1 MVLIVIMLLLVLLV
15 LIAVFVLIVLMVVFV
30 LMSRVC
36 QGVIALTEAWACAP
50 DERRTSGTL
59 GLVYDTDLNR
69 CPKLAPVNSACLS
82 PSVAIANM
90 DARGKQERNRYAL
103 QPAGIEGQGWST

>member
-1 MVLIVIMLLLVLLV
+1 MVLIVIMVLLV
-15 LIAVFVLIVLMVVFV
+15 LMAVFVLIVLMVVFV
-30 LMSRVC
+30 LMEVIMLMVLLVRMSRVC

-69 CPKLAPVNSACLS
+69 CPRWHLS
-82 PSVAIANM
+82 IQHA
-90 DARGKQERNRYAL
+90 
-103 QPAGIEGQGWST
+103 

>member
-1 MVLIVIMLLLVLLV
+1 MLGKKWKLQTLVLMVLMVLIVFLV
-15 LIAVFVLIVLMVVFV
+15 LIMLIM

-69 CPKLAPVNSACLS
+69 CPRWHLS
-82 PSVAIANM
+82 IQHA
-90 DARGKQERNRYAL
+90 
-103 QPAGIEGQGWST
+103 

>member
-1 MVLIVIMLLLVLLV
+1 MVLIVIMVFMVLVV
-15 LIAVFVLIVLMVVFV
+15 LTMLMVLVV
-30 LMSRVC
+30 LTMLMSRVC